1 MTGGVMLPEF
11 SFASPEHGWMFI
23 TVSFGKDTHSFDV
36 SDATVDSLNLLVTA
50 LLKLLSG
57 SRREEVEWSLEP
69 EWLSWHFE
77 IHGDQLELQISSTE
91 GPNSHFII
99 SAEKTAL
106 IGQVAGGLRVLEE
119 QPCWTQPRAG
129 EVVWSW
135 LFPGHTLHNVLGK
148 LRNSRRPNLTVE

>member
-1 MTGGVMLPEF
+1 MT
-11 SFASPEHGWMFI
+11 I
-23 TVSFGKDTHSFDV
+23 TVSFGEAKHSFDV

-50 LLKLLSG
+50 LLKLLTG
-57 SRREEVEWSLEP
+57 SRREEVEWYLEP

-77 IHGDQLELQISSTE
+77 IHGHLLELQISSTE
-91 GPNSHFII
+91 GPNSPFII

-106 IGQVAGGLRVLEE
+106 ISQVAGGLRVLEE

-135 LFPGHTLHNVLGK
+135 LFPGDTLLEVLRK
-148 LRNSRRPNLTVE
+148 LTNSRHPNLTVE